1 MTSYETKLAELSLVQ
16 SLPKMM
22 VSEVKGRVKGKLQTI
37 SKKIEKYWRKQRQ
50 ATDAEIDN
58 TLKSI
63 ERFQEATGWQRG
75 KGKDIAT
82 LILFGQAVLEDAEFE
97 VPAGIIESLTDLIL
111 HFENHPDHR
120 QRPKPACYW
129 AADLAATKWQKVK
142 EDTSNAMFM

>member
-58 TLKSI
+58 TLDSI
-63 ERFQEATGWQRG
+63 ERFQAATGWQRG

-82 LILFGQAVLEDAEFE
+82 LILFGQAILEDAEFE
-97 VPAGIIESLTDLIL
+97 VPVGIIEALTDLIL
-111 HFENHPDHR
+111 HFESHPDPK

-129 AADLAATKWQKVK
+129 AADLAAEKWQGVK
-142 EDTSNAMFM
+142 DNISKSQ